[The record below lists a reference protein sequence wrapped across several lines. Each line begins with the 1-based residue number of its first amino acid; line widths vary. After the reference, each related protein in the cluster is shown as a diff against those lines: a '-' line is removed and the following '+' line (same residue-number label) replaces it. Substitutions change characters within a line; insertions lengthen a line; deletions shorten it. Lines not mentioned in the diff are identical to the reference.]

1 MLEEY
6 SVHHVDGP
14 RKAAVA
20 FSKKNIA
27 NEGAY

>member
-1 MLEEY
+1 MHEEY
-6 SVHHVDGP
+6 SVHHVDGL

-20 FSKKNIA
+20 LSKNIA